1 MPAGHGEFIDSN
13 PTEEGRDLRCQHTS
27 GMKADLMRVKRD
39 SRSGRVEQAERRRA
53 IGDSKTEPDYTVR

>member
-27 GMKADLMRVKRD
+27 EMKADLMRVKRD
-39 SRSGRVEQAERRRA
+39 YRSGRVEQAECRRGNR
-53 IGDSKTEPDYTVR
+53 RF